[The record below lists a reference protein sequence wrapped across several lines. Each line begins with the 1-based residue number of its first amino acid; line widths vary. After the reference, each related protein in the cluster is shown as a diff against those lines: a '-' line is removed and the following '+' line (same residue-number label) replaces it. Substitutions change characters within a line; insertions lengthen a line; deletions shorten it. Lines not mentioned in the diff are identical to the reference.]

1 MYFSNQGKGFAE
13 RTAMCGRLVCDLK
26 ISAKEL
32 IRAKSYELAPLVSQ
46 VLRVPEAQ
54 CTTLST
60 EEVKKMYE

>member
-1 MYFSNQGKGFAE
+1 
-13 RTAMCGRLVCDLK
+13 MCGRLVCDLK